1 MKLRIFLTLILVT
14 AIISANA
21 QDEQEKKGYF
31 KFGPKFGLDLNADI
45 NNLPS
50 GNDILGELEGNY
62 QAGLF
67 AQFGKRLYI
76 QPEVLYA
83 VQSVTGTTGEKE
95 NYEFVRVPLHVGV
108 KFFDIGLLSL
118 HVSGGAIY
126 THALSESFSFTTDNL
141 NYQVGV
147 GVDLFDFITTDIRY
161 TLAKGVSFADQVSE
175 FTEKGGMVNI
185 TVGLKL

>member
-1 MKLRIFLTLILVT
+1 MKLKFYLTIAFFAILLT
-14 AIISANA
+14 AYA
-21 QDEQEKKGYF
+21 QDEEKKGYF

-67 AQFGKRLYI
+67 AQIGKRLYI

-83 VQSVTGTTGEKE
+83 VQSVTAINGDKE
-95 NYEFVRVPLHVGV
+95 NIEFVRVPLHVGV

-126 THALSESFSFTTDNL
+126 THALKESFGFTADNL

-147 GVDLFDFITTDIRY
+147 GVDVFDFITTDIRY
-161 TLAKGVSFADQVSE
+161 TLAKGVSFADQVSD
-175 FTEKGGMVNI
+175 FSEKGGMVNI

>member
-1 MKLRIFLTLILVT
+1 MKLRLFLMLTLLAVLTT
-14 AIISANA
+14 AVA
-21 QDEQEKKGYF
+21 QDDEKKGYF

-50 GNDILGELEGNY
+50 GDDLLGELEGNY
-62 QAGLF
+62 QVGLF
-67 AQFGKRLYI
+67 AQFGKRLYF
-76 QPEVLYA
+76 QPEVMYA
-83 VQSVTGTTGEKE
+83 VQSVTDSNGEKE
-95 NYEFVRVPLHVGV
+95 NYEYLRVPLHVGI

-118 HVSGGAIY
+118 HISGGAIY
-126 THALSESFSFTTDNL
+126 THALKESFRFTADNL

-161 TLAKGVSFADQVSE
+161 TLAKGVPFADQVTE